1 MSFSDDAEAKVLD
14 HVFGLAT
21 YTTPTL
27 YLGVSTSDPT
37 ETGGGLSEPVGN
49 GYARIATDPADWERF
64 VNVVDNANELTFAEA
79 TGSWGTITHFALY
92 DAASAGNLVIY
103 GALTT
108 ARSISAATTLRFPA
122 TNLTFTLD

>member
-49 GYARIATDPADWERF
+49 GYARIATDPDDWERSM
-64 VNVVDNANELTFAEA
+64 NVVDNANELTFAEA

>member
-37 ETGGGLSEPVGN
+37 ETGGGVSEPVGN

>member
-37 ETGGGLSEPVGN
+37 ETGGGVSEPVGN

-92 DAASAGNLVIY
+92 DAASGGNLVIY
-103 GALTT
+103 GALAT

>member
-37 ETGGGLSEPVGN
+37 ETGGGLSEPVGS

-64 VNVVDNANELTFAEA
+64 MNVVDNANELTFAEA

>member
-103 GALTT
+103 GALATT
-108 ARSISAATTLRFPA
+108 RSISAATTLRFPA